1 MAAIIVSPSEN
12 NFKDKT
18 NEDIRSINSSKQC
31 QTHNALE
38 SITYYWS
45 KTEES
50 IVKIPLN
57 KYTATDNQD
66 HLVVIFL

>member
-1 MAAIIVSPSEN
+1 M
-12 NFKDKT
+12 
-18 NEDIRSINSSKQC
+18 SINSSKQC

-38 SITYYWS
+38 SITYYRS

-66 HLVVIFL
+66 HLVVIFFFVIVK